1 MNPDTDLKLLR
12 ELTSDE
18 DGPSVDAQARA
29 RAALLARAQ
38 RDTRRETGR
47 LPRRPGFPLRLEYL
61 ALALSG
67 LVAVAVV
74 AVLLSARGTRSS
86 GSPASSGV
94 ELVYLAEPTPQ
105 TPAVTS
111 ASLARAV
118 AVIRSRVA
126 QLGVHPASIRVS
138 GGNEIVV
145 RLPGVK
151 NFALAER
158 EVGATARLAATA
170 RLEFYDWEAN
180 ALTPSGKTV
189 ASLLQT
195 QDPAAIAISQGGAA
209 GAPGSPG
216 AGSISLYQAVKLAS
230 EQPQESSAEKVYNA
244 RNGAQYYMFGAPGSA
259 ACQIAARAQ
268 HQTPLVGTHCLLSGP
283 DDNMQDL
290 INGLPADVSASEGQ
304 TLVVPQGIV
313 VLQATPASFSH
324 PIQISDPNAQFF
336 VLKDHVSLFGND
348 TTNPQQS
355 TDQTG
360 APDVTFSFTS
370 KGNTKFSNV
379 TQTIARRGE
388 LVSGLGSTLNQH
400 FAVALDTQLIT
411 VPSIDYKT
419 YPNGINGDRGADIT
433 AGFTISSARHL
444 ATELRLGPL
453 PLQLRLITEEQ
464 MPATRG

>member
-1 MNPDTDLKLLR
+1 VNPDTDLKLLR

-38 RDTRRETGR
+38 RDTRSAKGR
-47 LPRRPGFPLRLEYL
+47 LPRRPGFPLRLEHL

-74 AVLLSARGTRSS
+74 AVLLNARGTRSS

-118 AVIRSRVA
+118 VVMRSRVA
-126 QLGVHPASIRVS
+126 QLGVHAASIRVS
-138 GGNEIVV
+138 GGNEIAV
-145 RLPGVK
+145 RLPDVK
-151 NFALAER
+151 NIALAER
-158 EVGATARLAATA
+158 EVGATA

-268 HQTPLVGTHCLLSGP
+268 HQTPLVGSHCLLSGP

-290 INGLPADVSASEGQ
+290 INGLPAGVSASEGQ

-370 KGNTKFSNV
+370 KGTTEFSNV

-419 YPNGINGDRGADIT
+419 YPDGINGDRGADIT

-453 PLQLRLITEEQ
+453 PLQLRLIAEEQ

>member
-1 MNPDTDLKLLR
+1 MNPDADLKLLR

-38 RDTRRETGR
+38 RDTRSAERG
-47 LPRRPGFPLRLEYL
+47 LPRLSRFPLRLEHL

-74 AVLLSARGTRSS
+74 AVFLNARGTRSS

-111 ASLARAV
+111 AALARAIV
-118 AVIRSRVA
+118 MMRSRVA
-126 QLGVHPASIRVS
+126 QLGVHAASIRVS
-138 GGNEIVV
+138 GGNEIAV

-151 NFALAER
+151 NIALAER
-158 EVGATARLAATA
+158 EVGATA

-209 GAPGSPG
+209 GAPGSPE
-216 AGSISLYQAVKLAS
+216 AGSMSLYQAVKLAS
-230 EQPQESSAEKVYNA
+230 EQRQESSAERVYNA
-244 RNGAQYYMFGAPGSA
+244 RYGAQYYMFGAPGSP
-259 ACQIAARAQ
+259 ACQIAARVQ
-268 HQTPLVGTHCLLSGP
+268 HQTPLVGSHCLLSGP

-290 INGLPADVSASEGQ
+290 INGLPVDVSASEAQ

-336 VLKDHVSLFGND
+336 VLKDHVSLLGND
-348 TTNPQQS
+348 ITNPQQS
-355 TDQTG
+355 TDPTG

-370 KGNTKFSNV
+370 KGNTEFSNL

-388 LVSGLGSTLNQH
+388 LVSGLGSTLNQR

-419 YPNGINGDRGADIT
+419 YPGGINGDKGADIA

-453 PLQLRLITEEQ
+453 PLQLRLIAEEH